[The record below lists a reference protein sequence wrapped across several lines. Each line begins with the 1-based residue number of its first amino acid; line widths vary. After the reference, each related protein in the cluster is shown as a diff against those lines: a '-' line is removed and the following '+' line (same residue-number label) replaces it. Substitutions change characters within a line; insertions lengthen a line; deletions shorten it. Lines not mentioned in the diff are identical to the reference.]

1 MPHRDS
7 VNSHDAAF
15 FCPKHT
21 NTMTRYIEEKE
32 LDNYK
37 ARMEKLL
44 VKCRNQIAN
53 DAIRIKRD
61 EAELEKLK
69 EKVYRMEERYEPEE
83 LSRAATDEETESFFD
98 GIKASFIDSDR
109 ERDSLDLRRAIVIEV
124 TK

>member
-1 MPHRDS
+1 
-7 VNSHDAAF
+7 
-15 FCPKHT
+15 
-21 NTMTRYIEEKE
+21 MTRYIEEKE

-44 VKCRNQIAN
+44 VKCWDQITN

-69 EKVYRMEERYEPEE
+69 EKVYSMEERYEPEE
-83 LSRAATDEETESFFD
+83 LNRAATDEETESFFD
-98 GIKASFIDSDR
+98 GIKALLIDSDR

-124 TK
+124 IK